1 MKRIISHAA
10 AVLVLLTP
18 HAIAAQTPT
27 TGEEIVGPWIVD
39 VRPAGAPAEAPPLRT
54 VTTFQ
59 KDGGVAA
66 AMDRLLPPVPPIQ
79 AVGNEIGP
87 LNGLWRRS
95 GPHEF
100 LFSLYT
106 VVLRDG
112 IVTGYHRV
120 TNAVTISGDEL
131 TGTALAEFFDENGTR
146 VFSGES
152 ALTGRRFD

>member
-1 MKRIISHAA
+1 MKRIVSHAA
-10 AVLVLLTP
+10 ALLVLLTP
-18 HAIAAQTPT
+18 HAIAAQTAT
-27 TGEEIVGPWIVD
+27 TGEEIVGPWVVD
-39 VRPAGAPAEAPPLRT
+39 VRPAGAPAEAPPHRT

-79 AVGNEIGP
+79 EVGNEIGP

-95 GPHEF
+95 GPQEF
-100 LFSLYT
+100 VFSLYT
-106 VVLRDG
+106 VIMRNG

-120 TNAVTISGDEL
+120 TNTVTIRGDEL
-131 TGTALAEFFDENGTR
+131 TGTALAEFFDAQGIR
-146 VFSGES
+146 VFSGAS

>member
-1 MKRIISHAA
+1 MKRIVSHVAA
-10 AVLVLLTP
+10 LLVLLTP
-18 HAIAAQTPT
+18 HAIAAQTVA
-27 TGEEIVGPWIVD
+27 TGEEIVGPWVVD
-39 VRPAGAPAEAPPLRT
+39 VRPTGAPPEAPPLRT

-66 AMDRLLPPVPPIQ
+66 VMDRVLPPVPPIQ
-79 AVGNEIGP
+79 EVGNEIGA

-100 LFSLYT
+100 VFSLYT
-106 VVLRDG
+106 VIMRNG

-120 TNAVTISGDEL
+120 TNTVTISGNEL
-131 TGTALAEFFDENGTR
+131 SGTALAEFFDQEGTR